1 MKTYNPDKWVMLE
14 ISNSEGKFRK
24 ILASW
29 YGGYLN
35 GDSWRVS
42 SSIIQTSIKNS
53 KYEFFTESDS
63 VYVCDKRDY
72 GMSTYTSAIISRLV
86 DVSKENN
93 ISIEIVDENLTF

>member
-1 MKTYNPDKWVMLE
+1 MKKYNPEKWVLLE
-14 ISNSEGKFRK
+14 ISNIEGTFRK

-29 YGGYLN
+29 YGGYLD

-53 KYEFFTESDS
+53 KYEFLTESDS
-63 VYVCDKRDY
+63 IYICDKRDY
-72 GMSTYTSAIISRLV
+72 GMNTYTSAIFSRLI

-93 ISIEIVDENLTF
+93 TSIHIIDKELI